1 MERNAAKIKITVS
14 DNGVISLSLDRVYSS
29 SYTTKQYEGH
39 IKKYIECFN
48 KSDEHTHI
56 ESDEH
61 TRNQSC
67 SAYITYYSLSDLFS
81 NSNGLYKMDE
91 SDMRES
97 AIMTDTQKREAYDA
111 PTIHM
116 TLGNIFEKTD
126 DEGTL
131 KKVKEPYKR
140 FARFIDSSIWN
151 YYAPIIIKDESI
163 KDDGSNPDRYN
174 FSYFK
179 SAILAIIN
187 NSCYKFQ
194 IKVNDTLQNKVSNLY
209 ELNVTKEYADIN
221 ERIFMQSKLMEISGH
236 GKNVSPFLF
245 HSEQKVKSAIKEKEQ
260 QKNEILNYKWRILL
274 VDDHAEIP
282 MRIGEKS
289 STIAKLDVIKK
300 AFIELFGAENV
311 TTDIKDSTA
320 KIYIDCA
327 STIEE
332 AQNKLKEKKY
342 EIILLDYL
350 LGEKGTGR
358 EYGYELLDWIDKQ
371 ETAPKG
377 DNTQVDY
384 KKGPDN
390 RFYFM
395 FISAFTTA
403 VSERLLTQ
411 GWARNEDYWY
421 IGEGA
426 CPINTPYLFQ
436 YRLLHIME
444 KRMKK
449 MGIFILSK
457 TANDDFKA
465 SKIYEDVIAKIFPED
480 KDKNKGGKIRKYA
493 NDKFQDVLS
502 LLYHYKNLLVDTQI
516 TTTIFDTKESVLAT
530 DFVMKNPNLGGLLE
544 HLTQLVY
551 LTAFGTVRQWPE
563 MWEEYQFIKAIIGQ
577 PIGAIEEYIVNLK
590 NNDL

>member
-1 MERNAAKIKITVS
+1 MKRNAAKITITIS
-14 DNGVISLSLDRVYSS
+14 NEGIISLSLDNEYSS
-29 SYTTKQYEGH
+29 AYTTEQYMEH
-39 IKKYIECFN
+39 INKYIECFN
-48 KSDEHTHI
+48 KLQVLTPKSFRSE
-56 ESDEH
+56 
-61 TRNQSC
+61 QSC
-67 SAYITYYSLSDLFS
+67 RAYITYYSLTDLFS
-81 NSNGLYKMDE
+81 NNKGLYILSD
-91 SDMRES
+91 SDMKDYAVMSDEV
-97 AIMTDTQKREAYDA
+97 KRSIFEA

-116 TLGNIFEKTD
+116 TLGNIFEEKD
-126 DEGTL
+126 DEGN
-131 KKVKEPYKR
+131 VKEPYKR
-140 FARFIDSSIWN
+140 FARFMDSSIWN
-151 YYAPIIIKDESI
+151 FYAPIIIKDEGI
-163 KDDGSNPDRYN
+163 KDGSNSDRYD
-174 FSYFK
+174 FSYLID
-179 SAILAIIN
+179 AIHAIIN
-187 NSCYKFQ
+187 NSFFETKDG
-194 IKVNDTLQNKVSNLY
+194 VNNLY
-209 ELNVTKEYADIN
+209 EMNVTKEYADIN

-245 HSEQKVKSAIKEKEQ
+245 HSEQKVKEETEKKKELKRRSGIKTLKD
-260 QKNEILNYKWRILL
+260 EILSYKWRILL

-282 MRIGEKS
+282 MRIGKKS
-289 STIAKLDVIKK
+289 STIAKLDVIKR

-342 EIILLDYL
+342 EIFLLDYL
-350 LGEKGTGR
+350 LGEKGAGR
-358 EYGYELLDWIDKQ
+358 EYGYELLDWIYKQ
-371 ETAPKG
+371 EKAAKG
-377 DNTQVDY
+377 DNSKLNY

-403 VSERLLTQ
+403 VSERLLAE
-411 GWARNEDYWY
+411 GWARSEDYWY

-426 CPINTPYLFQ
+426 CPVNTPYLFQ

-480 KDKNKGGKIRKYA
+480 KDKNKGGNIRKYA